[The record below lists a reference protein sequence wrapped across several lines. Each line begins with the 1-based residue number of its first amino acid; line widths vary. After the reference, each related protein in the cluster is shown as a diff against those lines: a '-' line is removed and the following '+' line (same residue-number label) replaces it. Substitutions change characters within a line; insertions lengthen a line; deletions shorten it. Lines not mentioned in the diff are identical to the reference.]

1 MKQGMSY
8 DEYIKSD
15 WYLKHVEKLAARKY
29 GPKAPVTKPGQDK
42 HIQKLRLEKRK
53 TWLKHNK

>member
-1 MKQGMSY
+1 MTY

-15 WYLKHVEKLAARKY
+15 WYAKHVEKLAARKH
-29 GPKAPVTKPGQDK
+29 GPKAPLTKPGLDK